1 MGSECT
7 VPSGRAGI
15 RDFTSAFNAPD
26 KIIMLLGIQLLLI
39 WCPFFLLQIKASA
52 CRKHRPLDGLGFSF
66 QVVCCVSG
74 GGGGALPESIG
85 IFAEAQ

>member
-39 WCPFFLLQIKASA
+39 WCPFFLTANQELQPAESTVMSQTP
-52 CRKHRPLDGLGFSF
+52 RWSWFLFSVGLL
-66 QVVCCVSG
+66 CVWG
-74 GGGGALPESIG
+74 WG
-85 IFAEAQ
+85 